1 MACNTKYSISHV
13 STKVLWDKA
22 LETKSFWLIVYYYLY
37 FRQVKLELKSL
48 YYVRISRSTIPVRI
62 FHFWFY
68 LIFSLFLKFHCV
80 KSSKYGIFSG
90 SCSARVP
97 GNTNQKKLC
106 TPHEIRTRKNS
117 RRVWLTGLIRMSEK
131 CSLRNL
137 FSIGFQGQSH
147 RFFLVNLG
155 SFYWN
160 GAT

>member
-1 MACNTKYSISHV
+1 MCGSPGLPFLSGYSTFGFI
-13 STKVLWDKA
+13 W
-22 LETKSFWLIVYYYLY
+22 F
-37 FRQVKLELKSL
+37 SL
-48 YYVRISRSTIPVRI
+48 Y
-62 FHFWFY
+62 
-68 LIFSLFLKFHCV
+68 FLKFHCV

-147 RFFLVNLG
+147 RFSCEFRQFLLKWCYVNSKGKRMTDHRILRFFKQG
-155 SFYWN
+155 VILFCQN
-160 GAT
+160 RLETKKNVRLK